1 MKQDWEEAKHRAMQ
15 GRLHSLR
22 IRLIDLANN
31 LANLTTEQL
40 GIHCGAI
47 VEDLRSFS
55 YDCMVEGRDRLDEA
69 QFQWRVGEIGEL
81 MDFSV
86 DEELKNIERDEH
98 HKPRMTREKRRAMLM
113 DLRIDIPFTELCFVP
128 YDAYDFFMNLGKNL
142 KDLVV
147 DELRHRAHDYAMARL
162 QSAKEEQGVSERP
175 LPQRHLHEESITNN
189 VLEQESRELAIRDN
203 VYRCHW
209 AANQIGAYQRY
220 LQLPVTDDVAS
231 AAVEEYDDC
240 VELQSPCPPGMSL
253 LVLTRAGDWW
263 FAQPVNPSAKKPRSR
278 GPMPNLEV
286 ITITRNQLRDDHEF
300 VGDAFKKEVPEVQPS
315 LKKLDI
321 DFEKTIGSQFG
332 IVVAWRFVGGDAW
345 MDRYGH
351 IVPKNVIDESTI
363 HIGRSWSSTRESVR
377 RHPFKLPSLL

>member
-1 MKQDWEEAKHRAMQ
+1 MEQDWEEAKHRAMQ

-128 YDAYDFFMNLGKNL
+128 CDAYDFFMNLGENL
-142 KDLVV
+142 KDLVF
-147 DELRHRAHDYAMARL
+147 DELRHRAHNHHAMARL

-175 LPQRHLHEESITNN
+175 LPQRHLHEESINNN
-189 VLEQESRELAIRDN
+189 VLEQGSRELAIRDN

-209 AANQIGAYQRY
+209 AANQIDAYQRY

-240 VELQSPCPPGMSL
+240 
-253 LVLTRAGDWW
+253 
-263 FAQPVNPSAKKPRSR
+263 
-278 GPMPNLEV
+278 
-286 ITITRNQLRDDHEF
+286 LRDDHEF
-300 VGDAFKKEVPEVQPS
+300 VGDAFKKEIPEVQPS
-315 LKKLDI
+315 LKELDI

-332 IVVAWRFVGGDAW
+332 IVVAWRFVGGDVW

-351 IVPKNVIDESTI
+351 IVPKNVIDESAI
-363 HIGRSWSSTRESVR
+363 HIGRSWSSTRE
-377 RHPFKLPSLL
+377 

>member
-1 MKQDWEEAKHRAMQ
+1 MEQDWEEVKHRAMR

-22 IRLIDLANN
+22 IRLMDLANN

-40 GIHCGAI
+40 DIHCGAI
-47 VEDLRSFS
+47 IEDLRSFS
-55 YDCMVEGRDRLDEA
+55 YDCMVESRDRLDEA
-69 QFQWRVGEIGEL
+69 QFQWRVGKIGEL
-81 MDFSV
+81 MDFCV
-86 DEELKNIERDEH
+86 DEELKNIEQNEH
-98 HKPRMTREKRRAMLM
+98 HKHRMTREKRRAMLM
-113 DLRIDIPFTELCFVP
+113 DLRIDIPLTESCFVP

-142 KDLVV
+142 KDLVF
-147 DELRHRAHDYAMARL
+147 DELRHRAYDHAMASL
-162 QSAKEEQGVSERP
+162 QSVKQEQGVSERP
-175 LPQRHLHEESITNN
+175 LPQRHLHEESTTDN

-203 VYRCHW
+203 VYRCRW
-209 AANQIGAYQRY
+209 AANQIDAYQRY
-220 LQLPVTDDVAS
+220 LQLPVTDNVAS

-286 ITITRNQLRDDHEF
+286 ITITRDQLRSDHEF
-300 VGDAFKKEVPEVQPS
+300 VGDAFKKEVLEVQPS

-321 DFEKTIGSQFG
+321 DFEKAIGSQFG
-332 IVVAWRFVGGDAW
+332 IVVAWKFVGGDVW

-351 IVPKNVIDESTI
+351 IVPKKVIDESTI
-363 HIGRSWSSTRESVR
+363 HTGQTWSSIRE
-377 RHPFKLPSLL
+377 

>member
-1 MKQDWEEAKHRAMQ
+1 MGAMILPNKSPINSVYILVTIIMEQDWEEAKHRAMQ
-15 GRLHSLR
+15 GRLHGLR

-128 YDAYDFFMNLGKNL
+128 CDAYDFFMNLGENL

-147 DELRHRAHDYAMARL
+147 DELRHRAHNHAMARL
-162 QSAKEEQGVSERP
+162 QSAKEEQG
-175 LPQRHLHEESITNN
+175 
-189 VLEQESRELAIRDN
+189 QESRELTIRDN

-209 AANQIGAYQRY
+209 AANQTDAYQRY

-231 AAVEEYDDC
+231 AAVKEYDDC

-253 LVLTRAGDWW
+253 LVLARAEVWW

-300 VGDAFKKEVPEVQPS
+300 VGDAFKKEIPEVQPS

-332 IVVAWRFVGGDAW
+332 IVVAWRFVGGDVW

-351 IVPKNVIDESTI
+351 IVPKNVIDESAI
-363 HIGRSWSSTRESVR
+363 HIGRSWSSTRE
-377 RHPFKLPSLL
+377 

>member
-1 MKQDWEEAKHRAMQ
+1 MR

-81 MDFSV
+81 MDFSIN
-86 DEELKNIERDEH
+86 EELKNIERDEH

-128 YDAYDFFMNLGKNL
+128 DAYDFFMNLGKNIR
-142 KDLVV
+142 DLVV
-147 DELRHRAHDYAMARL
+147 DELRHRAHDHAMARL

-175 LPQRHLHEESITNN
+175 LPQRHLYEESITNN
-189 VLEQESRELAIRDN
+189 VLEQESRELEIRDN
-203 VYRCHW
+203 VY
-209 AANQIGAYQRY
+209 IF
-220 LQLPVTDDVAS
+220 TDDVAS

-253 LVLTRAGDWW
+253 LVLARAGDWW

-300 VGDAFKKEVPEVQPS
+300 VGDAFKKEIPEVQPS

-332 IVVAWRFVGGDAW
+332 IVVAWRFVGGDVW

-351 IVPKNVIDESTI
+351 IVPKNVIDESAI
-363 HIGRSWSSTRESVR
+363 HIGRSWSSTRE
-377 RHPFKLPSLL
+377 